1 MLIVSE
7 ETGPGRSSG
16 RLTYI
21 MKDSPDFEAVKR
33 IMTERYGEG
42 RLEINGDGRAGY
54 DWHTISYFHFSLSTF
69 HFLKKTLESEECL

>member
-54 DWHTISYFHFSLSTF
+54 RDDRSYTYRTED
-69 HFLKKTLESEECL
+69 KTYYVIAAV